1 MQLLLTTVVA
11 CILSSISS
19 IEAFAPIASH
29 RVSLSRKTSRQPW
42 TSVSQSSIRAPQK
55 RMQLKMAAYP
65 VLDDWAFSITGGI
78 RGTVTKSPSPALKI
92 GELITTSKI
101 VTNRSNVVA
110 GTIVETSSGSRYI
123 LGTKKFVGG
132 RVDKKDVQAVAYVP
146 IPTIQFW
153 SLTSDGEITGSV
165 TNYDGDNFAEGEQI
179 TTSLIL
185 NKSGLRNG
193 SIVTTSSGS
202 KYRLGKKEVSRT
214 VAIEEPPKKK
224 KRPAPF
230 GSVGRGVKKGVGR
243 DQQVTVQAP
252 AQKKKRPAPFGSVGR
267 GVKKGVGRDQQ
278 VTVQAPAQKKKRPA
292 PFGSVGR
299 GANKGAGRAKDIVP
313 VLNQWSVNNR
323 DQVVGIIS
331 RSPDANEKDGKRF
344 TTGEVATNMAFVEE
358 GFTVMTVDDRKFLL
372 GEPKGG
378 SKKDYDDEMADYVTP
393 SLNNWDV
400 DAGLKITGVVKGNV
414 PDGILFTTDQVISDS
429 EFIDD
434 GFTICTESGLM
445 YKLGK
450 RQKGKN
456 VSGAAPAP
464 IATASAATPKVSS
477 KKQEV
482 DSVDDNIAAS
492 GQSTQQPKKKSPI
505 LEKRAPIFKTQSPGP
520 RKKPL
525 PILDEWVVTAFGG
538 VSGTVTNSPFP
549 NVEDGETLATSKL
562 EDTIES
568 IRPGNT
574 VLTVNGSQYVLGT
587 KKAVNAPIESPPTPI
602 LAGVWVIAVLIFV
615 ALTD

>member
-267 GVKKGVGRDQQ
+267 G
-278 VTVQAPAQKKKRPA
+278 
-292 PFGSVGR
+292 
-299 GANKGAGRAKDIVP
+299 ANKGAGRAKDIVP

-400 DAGLKITGVVKGNV
+400 DAGLKITGVVKGSNNRNV

>member
-1 MQLLLTTVVA
+1 
-11 CILSSISS
+11 
-19 IEAFAPIASH
+19 
-29 RVSLSRKTSRQPW
+29 
-42 TSVSQSSIRAPQK
+42 
-55 RMQLKMAAYP
+55 MAAYP

-267 GVKKGVGRDQQ
+267 G
-278 VTVQAPAQKKKRPA
+278 
-292 PFGSVGR
+292 
-299 GANKGAGRAKDIVP
+299 ANKGAGRAKDIVP

-400 DAGLKITGVVKGNV
+400 DAGLKITGVVKGSNNRNV

>member
-165 TNYDGDNFAEGEQI
+165 TNYDGNNFVEGEQI

-214 VAIEEPPKKK
+214 VAIEEPPK
-224 KRPAPF
+224 
-230 GSVGRGVKKGVGR
+230 
-243 DQQVTVQAP
+243 
-252 AQKKKRPAPFGSVGR
+252 KKKRPAPFGSVGR

-400 DAGLKITGVVKGNV
+400 DAGLKITGVVKGSNNRNV

-505 LEKRAPIFKTQSPGP
+505 LKKRAPIFKTQSPGP